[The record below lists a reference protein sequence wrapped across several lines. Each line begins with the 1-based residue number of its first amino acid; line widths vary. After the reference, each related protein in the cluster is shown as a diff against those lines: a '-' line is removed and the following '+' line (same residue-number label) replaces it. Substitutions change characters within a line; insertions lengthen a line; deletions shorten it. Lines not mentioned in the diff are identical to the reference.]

1 MTMSSNAQALV
12 LSAPLPLV
20 RARVDRRSPRS
31 RDLLLA
37 RVRGEF
43 SEMPCL
49 SLTAPQ
55 AMRLFGLRDDVCLR
69 VLDSLVAEGI
79 LWKRDDDRF
88 VSRAAG
94 S

>member
-1 MTMSSNAQALV
+1 
-12 LSAPLPLV
+12 
-20 RARVDRRSPRS
+20 
-31 RDLLLA
+31 
-37 RVRGEF
+37 
-43 SEMPCL
+43 MPCL

-55 AMRLFGLRDDVCLR
+55 AMRLFGLRDDVCYR